1 MIKGLKKESA
11 TELYYYINGKKVLGK
26 NELMLGYWAGLWGDC
41 TGLRGDCTGLS
52 GCCSGLKGDCTG
64 LSGNCTGLWGD
75 LDLCEITDLDRQSK
89 INIKDLIQ

>member
-26 NELMLGYWAGLWGDC
+26 NELMLGDC

-52 GCCSGLKGDCTG
+52 GDCTWVHG
-64 LSGNCTGLWGD
+64 SCTGLWGD
-75 LDLCEITDLDRQSK
+75 LGLCEITYLDRQSK